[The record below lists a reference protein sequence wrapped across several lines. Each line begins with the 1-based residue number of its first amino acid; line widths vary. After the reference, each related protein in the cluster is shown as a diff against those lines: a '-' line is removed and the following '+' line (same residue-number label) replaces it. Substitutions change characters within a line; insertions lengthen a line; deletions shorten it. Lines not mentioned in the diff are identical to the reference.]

1 MQGFSG
7 KLTTYDF
14 LGMLIPGIV
23 IVSCLCL
30 RFCYSVC
37 YAHITNY
44 CCGCKVEVYN
54 SQTALGKI
62 CELVIFISLSY
73 IVGIIVNCISDFIF
87 GRFRNNQLHIT
98 IAALMFRKRQ
108 YGAIESVKKGKRRIT
123 YRTIK
128 RVWRSMCQIIGRR
141 NHFYT
146 FIEKNY
152 YSIYYWLMKNNKLS
166 GSIAV
171 IEAQVVF
178 VRNMFLP
185 TLVMA
190 ISSWLAKA
198 VLEGVLFMFL
208 SCLGLGVMYWRQ
220 MRVYYIVIEDYYWYK
235 QMYDHENRNN
245 NNNH

>member
-1 MQGFSG
+1 
-7 KLTTYDF
+7 
-14 LGMLIPGIV
+14 
-23 IVSCLCL
+23 
-30 RFCYSVC
+30 
-37 YAHITNY
+37 
-44 CCGCKVEVYN
+44 
-54 SQTALGKI
+54 
-62 CELVIFISLSY
+62 
-73 IVGIIVNCISDFIF
+73 
-87 GRFRNNQLHIT
+87 
-98 IAALMFRKRQ
+98 
-108 YGAIESVKKGKRRIT
+108 
-123 YRTIK
+123 
-128 RVWRSMCQIIGRR
+128 
-141 NHFYT
+141 
-146 FIEKNY
+146 
-152 YSIYYWLMKNNKLS
+152 MKNNKLS